1 MKTKTEKL
9 PEQWWALPRSY
20 GNSGVGAYAWGLSN
34 GSGHTGDYP
43 EVEVIREDED

>member
-1 MKTKTEKL
+1 MKTKYEYVL
-9 PEQWWALPRSY
+9 AEWWGYFGVLA
-20 GNSGVGAYAWGLSN
+20 GSGVGAYAWGLSN